1 MRSDFRVALFI
12 PDGVA
17 LRNFVLGRFLEE
29 LAPEAEVDLYH
40 NLPPHLAEQY
50 AAATPEKVTWQ
61 PILEYSQSRAVSVL
75 QSCLAYAHMYWANTH
90 SMRRAVSRPVRAPLK
105 TQMLVQSCRLVGRM
119 SADPRRIE
127 WMDALHF
134 SLVRRHRA
142 VDAYKRLFDKTKPS
156 VVFSGCQR
164 PFNVLPAI
172 LAAKELGIP
181 TATFIV
187 SWDNLSSKGRIV
199 APYDHYLVWSANM
212 RRELLQ
218 YCPHVRAE
226 NVHIVGTP
234 QFDPYQDAELLWDR
248 AEFFRRI
255 GGDPDRPLICFSGG
269 DAGTC
274 PEDPEHVRILLEMIR
289 SGKIR
294 GNPQVLVRPSPVDDG
309 KRYDAV
315 RRNFPELIFLLPA
328 WTHARPGDWTRV
340 TPSAEDVQFLTNLV
354 HYSDMNVNLGSTMT
368 LDFGLHD
375 KPVVNVAFD
384 VADPP
389 LFGMPVYDYYY
400 KYEHFRPVVE
410 FGASRIAR
418 KEDQLPGCINAYL
431 ENPALDREG
440 RRRLVDLH
448 VDVPPG
454 QSSRAAVAALMR
466 IGRAESASPQ
476 PDAALAGAGL
486 PGNER

>member
-1 MRSDFRVALFI
+1 MSSAFRVALFI

-17 LRNFVLGRFLEE
+17 LRNFVLGRFLEDAVRE
-29 LAPEAEVDLYH
+29 GNVDLYH
-40 NLPPHLAEQY
+40 NLPQQVADQY
-50 AAATPEKVTWQ
+50 AGGTPTQVTWQ
-61 PILEYSQSRAVSVL
+61 PILDYAQSRAVSVL
-75 QSCLAYAHMYWANTH
+75 QSCLAYAHMYWADTH
-90 SMRRAVSRPVRAPLK
+90 SMRRARSRPVRAPFR
-105 TQMLVQSCRLVGRM
+105 TRALVHSCRFVGRM
-119 SADPRRIE
+119 SAAPSRIE
-127 WMDALHF
+127 WMDELQF
-134 SLVRRHRA
+134 SLVRGRQE
-142 VDAYKRLFDKTKPS
+142 VESYKRLFEKTRPS

-164 PFNVLPAI
+164 PFSVLPAI
-172 LAAKELGIP
+172 LAAREMGIP

-199 APYDHYLVWSANM
+199 VPYDHFLVWSDNM
-212 RRELLQ
+212 RRELQ
-218 YCPHVRAE
+218 QFRPHVAAE
-226 NVHIVGTP
+226 NIHIVGTP
-234 QFDPYQDAELLWDR
+234 QFDPYGDPGMLWER

-274 PEDPEHVRILLEMIR
+274 PEDPEHVRILLAAIR

-294 GNPQVLVRPSPVDDG
+294 RNPQVLVRPSPVDDG
-309 KRYDAV
+309 TRYESV
-315 RRNFPELIFLLPA
+315 RRDFPELIFMLPK
-328 WTHARPGDWTRV
+328 WTHTRPGDWTRV

-389 LFGMPVYDYYY
+389 HFGMPVYDYYY

-410 FGASRIAR
+410 FGASKIAR
-418 KEDQLPGCINAYL
+418 AEDQLPGCVNAYL
-431 ENPALDREG
+431 DDPSLDREG

-454 QSSRAAVAALMR
+454 QSSKATVAALMR
-466 IGRAESASPQ
+466 IGKSQAS
-476 PDAALAGAGL
+476 
-486 PGNER
+486 R